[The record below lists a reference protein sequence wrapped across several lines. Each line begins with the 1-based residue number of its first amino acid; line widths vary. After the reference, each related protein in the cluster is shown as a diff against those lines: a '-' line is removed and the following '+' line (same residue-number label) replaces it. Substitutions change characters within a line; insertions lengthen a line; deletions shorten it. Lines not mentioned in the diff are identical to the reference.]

1 MLGRGDIVLGQKG
14 RASGRIDN
22 LFEAG
27 GGLPNGTREQI
38 LRAKTSLSEITRLR
52 QSAQAPA
59 TRKLARP

>member
-38 LRAKTSLSEITRLR
+38 LRAKDK
-52 QSAQAPA
+52 P
-59 TRKLARP
+59 